1 MTICLVYSFWIS
13 SLCAFLFKLAIL
25 ICKCFWRICYFTIFL
40 WQLNKIQ
47 YVENKM
53 WWKNEPPYLATTPH
67 VIFVDCHC
75 VVPSCD
81 TIFTTNWCAT
91 WGLKLDSKDVQ
102 GRVGLKIEA
111 NMIQSLPMETPN
123 ISFSNMWNILLNTFC
138 CLHVH
143 VIYFH
148 SFVCFVSRSMVFENQ
163 FSIVLF

>member
-1 MTICLVYSFWIS
+1 MKKWATLSCNYPTCHLCGLSFS
-13 SLCAFLFKLAIL
+13 CNNVDNLFWTYLSPL
-25 ICKCFWRICYFTIFL
+25 MYRRIH
-40 WQLNKIQ
+40 
-47 YVENKM
+47 
-53 WWKNEPPYLATTPH
+53 TTLS
-67 VIFVDCHC
+67 HC